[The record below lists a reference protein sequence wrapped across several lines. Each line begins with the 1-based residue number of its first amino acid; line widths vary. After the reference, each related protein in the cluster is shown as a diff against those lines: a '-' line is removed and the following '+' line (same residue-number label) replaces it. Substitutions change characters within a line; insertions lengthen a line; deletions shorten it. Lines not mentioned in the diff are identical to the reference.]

1 MANIDNLK
9 NKILDDDKIASEEI
23 LNEGKQK
30 AKSIIDE
37 AKRKSDEIMSDMKE
51 KAEKD
56 GREQKER
63 MISRAKLEVRND
75 ILRAKQGSID
85 LVLNKTLENISN
97 MNDEEYIEFIKK
109 LLLNS
114 VETGSEEII
123 FSTRDKNRIKD
134 SAIAEVNTE
143 LKNRGLKGE
152 LKISSETRDISS
164 GFILKRGGLELNCSI
179 DSQIR
184 ILRDSLEGEIANL
197 LFEGI

>member
-1 MANIDNLK
+1 MASIDNLK
-9 NKILDDDKIASEEI
+9 NKIINDDKIASEKI
-23 LNEGKQK
+23 LDEGKQK

-37 AKRKSDEIMSDMKE
+37 AKRKSDGIMSDMKE

-56 GREQKER
+56 GKDQKER
-63 MISRAKLEVRND
+63 MLSRAKLEARNN
-75 ILRAKQGSID
+75 ILRAKQNSID

-97 MNDEEYIEFIKK
+97 MNDEEYTEFIKK

-114 VETGSEEII
+114 VETGDEEII
-123 FSTRDKNRIKD
+123 FSAKDKNRIED
-134 SAIAEVNTE
+134 SSIAE
-143 LKNRGLKGE
+143 LKSRGLKGE